1 MKRPCITPLLLT
13 FLFFTSAQA
22 GVKNVESTLPRFG
35 QCGTT
40 VDVEIQGVSIEHPR
54 EVIFFKPGIRAY
66 DLRKADTQPARRGF
80 AHGGYLDSA
89 IACRFEISPDCP
101 PGEYAFRLLTATE
114 LSHLGTFHVSPFLT
128 VNEDHE
134 PNNSLDQAM
143 EVTPNSTINGVLGHD
158 PEDFYRVPVKA
169 GQLLSVELN
178 SVRISDQNYGD
189 SEFDLAVRVLN
200 SDGRQI
206 AANDDNS
213 LHLQDPVVSTKIDFD
228 GHVFVVVERSV
239 KQPHRTRY
247 AVHIGT
253 NRRPMIAFPL
263 GGPSGTQQTF
273 RMIGDASG
281 DFEETLVIP
290 RERGEFEFFGDAPS
304 SLKLRSSPFPNV
316 LEDGAAAETSVQQ
329 LPAALNGV
337 IDRHDDVDAFRFTA
351 RTDESLHIRV
361 FAAAMG
367 SPIDAR
373 IRIRPI
379 NSNGLPG
386 EVDTEADD
394 SRLTDRDVF
403 GTSYRGGGGR
413 PGFLDPSILWE
424 PKADG
429 EYVLE
434 ISDSSGAGGTTGVYR
449 IEIERPRTVLQTV
462 LQSRTFDW
470 TESTRFTGLALPQGG
485 RWTVNVSFPSGQWN
499 RPNSPFD
506 LVAHGL
512 PKGVR
517 LISPRVPHGVTIWP
531 MQLVAEPG
539 AKVGGAAITLEA
551 RPVDPTIPVESR
563 SQENIPFLNHPG
575 GDALHHVQV
584 DRYIMGVTDPARFTL
599 DIDPPRAA
607 LVRGGELAIPVKIT
621 RRNGFKGPVEYWV
634 GFVDRS
640 VSSQPPTTIEAGE
653 TESILQLAA
662 NSSAPL
668 ATLPLVVLGRS
679 LEDTI
684 PRSMGAGDRRASSE
698 IVQLT
703 VAEPYV
709 ELASQPASIR
719 RGETKEFTFT
729 ANHKTPFEGEAFVRL
744 LGLPKGVTTNSTP
757 HLKSDT
763 TTVVFELTA
772 TNEALLGQAKGLN
785 CEVVVSVAGQEITQR
800 TGRGTLRIDPALQ

>member
-1 MKRPCITPLLLT
+1 MKLPDFTPLVLT
-13 FLFFTSAQA
+13 FLLLTSAQA
-22 GVKNVESTLPRFG
+22 GVKNIESTLPRFG
-35 QCGTT
+35 QRGTT
-40 VDVEIQGVSIEHPR
+40 VDVEIHGVSIENPR
-54 EVIFFKPGIRAY
+54 EVIFFRPGIRAY
-66 DLRKADTQPARRGF
+66 DLRKADKQPARRNF

-89 IACRFEISPDCP
+89 IACKFEISPDCP

-128 VNEDHE
+128 VNEGPE

-143 EVTPNSTINGVLGHD
+143 TVTPTSTINGVLGRA
-158 PEDFYRVPVKA
+158 PEDFYRVPVTA
-169 GQLLSVELN
+169 GQQLSVELN
-178 SVRISDQNYGD
+178 SVRIADRNYGD
-189 SEFDLAVRVLN
+189 SEYDLAVRILN

-213 LHLQDPVVSTKIDFD
+213 LHLQDPVVSTRIDFD
-228 GHVFVVVERSV
+228 GHAFIVVERSV
-239 KQPHRTRY
+239 KQPHRTSY

-263 GGPSGTQQTF
+263 GGPSGTRQTF

-281 DFEETLVIP
+281 DFEETLPVP
-290 RERGEFEFFGDAPS
+290 ARRGDFEYFGDAPS

-316 LEDGAAAETSVQQ
+316 LEEATAAETRVQQ
-329 LPAALNGV
+329 LPAALNGI

-351 RTDESLHIRV
+351 KKDESLHIRV
-361 FAAAMG
+361 FAASMG

-373 IRIRPI
+373 ISIRPI
-379 NSNGLPG
+379 NSDGQPG
-386 EVDTEADD
+386 EVETKADD

-413 PGFLDPSILWE
+413 PGYLDPSIIWK
-424 PKADG
+424 PKTDG

-434 ISDSSGAGGTTGVYR
+434 ISDSSGSGGTTGVYR
-449 IEIERPRTVLQTV
+449 IEIERPRTVVQTV
-462 LQSRTFDW
+462 LRSRTFDW
-470 TESTRFTGLALPQGG
+470 TESTRFTGLALPRGG

-499 RPNSPFD
+499 RPSTPFD

-512 PKGVR
+512 PDGVR

-531 MQLVAEPG
+531 MQLAAEPD
-539 AKVGGAAITLEA
+539 AKVRGAVITLEA
-551 RPVDPTIPVESR
+551 RPVDSTIQVESR
-563 SQENIPFLNHPG
+563 SQENIPFINHPG

-584 DRYIMGVTDPARFTL
+584 DRYIMGVTDPAPFTL

-607 LVRGGELAIPVKIT
+607 LVRGGELAIPVRIS
-621 RRNGFKGPVEYWV
+621 RRDGFKGPIEYWV

-640 VSSQPPTTIEAGE
+640 VSSQPPTTIEVGE
-653 TESILQLAA
+653 TESILKLAA

-679 LEDTI
+679 LENTI

-703 VAEPYV
+703 VVEPYV

-719 RGETKEFTFT
+719 RGETKEFKFT
-729 ANHKTPFEGEAFVRL
+729 ARHKTPFEGEALVRL
-744 LGLPKGVTTNSTP
+744 LGLPKGVTTKSTP
-757 HLKSDT
+757 RLKSDT
-763 TTVVFELTA
+763 TTVVFKLTA
-772 TNEALLGQAKGLN
+772 TDEALLGQATGLN

-800 TGRGTLRIDPALQ
+800 TGRGTLRIDPALR

>member
-1 MKRPCITPLLLT
+1 MKVSSFTPLLLT
-13 FLFFTSAQA
+13 CLLLASAQA

-35 QCGTT
+35 QRGTT
-40 VDVEIQGVSIEHPR
+40 VDVEIHGVSIENPR
-54 EVIFFKPGIRAY
+54 EVIFFKPGIRAVN
-66 DLRKADTQPARRGF
+66 LRKADKQPTRRNF
-80 AHGGYLDSA
+80 AHGGYLDA
-89 IACRFEISPDCP
+89 AVACKFEISPDCP

-128 VNEDHE
+128 INEGAE

-143 EVTPNSTINGVLGHD
+143 AVTPNTTVNGVLGHD
-158 PEDFYRVPVKA
+158 PEDFYRVPVTA
-169 GQLLSVELN
+169 GQQLSVELK

-189 SEFDLAVRVLN
+189 SEFDLAVRILN
-200 SDGRQI
+200 SEGRQI

-213 LHLQDPVVSTKIDFD
+213 LHLQDPVVSTTIDYD
-228 GHVFVVVERSV
+228 GHAFIVVERSV
-239 KQPHRTRY
+239 KQPHRTTY

-253 NRRPMIAFPL
+253 NRRPLIAFPL
-263 GGPSGTQQTF
+263 GGLSGTRQTF
-273 RMIGDASG
+273 RMIGDAAG
-281 DFEETLVIP
+281 DFDETLAVP
-290 RERGEFEFFGDAPS
+290 SEREEFEFFGDAPS

-316 LEDGAAAETSVQQ
+316 FEEAAAAMTTVEQ

-337 IDRHDDVDAFRFTA
+337 IDGHDDVDVFRFTA
-351 RTDESLHIRV
+351 RKDLPLHIRV

-379 NSNGLPG
+379 NSDGQPG
-386 EVDTEADD
+386 DVVTESDD
-394 SRLTDRDVF
+394 CRLSDRDVF

-413 PGFLDPSILWE
+413 PGFLDPSILWK
-424 PKADG
+424 PRADG

-434 ISDSSGAGGTTGVYR
+434 ISDSSGAGGATGVYR
-449 IEIERPRTVLQTV
+449 IEIERPRTVVQTV
-462 LQSRTFDW
+462 LRSRTFDW
-470 TESTRFTGLALPQGG
+470 SESTRFTGLALPQGG

-499 RPNSPFD
+499 RPKSSFD

-517 LISPRVPHGVTIWP
+517 LISPRVPQGVTIWP
-531 MQLVAEPG
+531 MQLIAEPD
-539 AKVGGAAITLEA
+539 ANVGGAAITLEA
-551 RPVDPTIPVESR
+551 RPVDQSLQVESR

-584 DRYIMGVTDPARFTL
+584 DRYIMGVTDPAPFTL
-599 DIDPPRAA
+599 DIDPPGAA
-607 LVRGGELAIPVKIT
+607 LVRGGELAIPVRIT
-621 RRNGFKGPVEYWV
+621 RRDGFKGPIEYWV
-634 GFVDRS
+634 GFVDRAI
-640 VSSQPPTTIEAGE
+640 SSQPPTTIEAGE
-653 TESILQLAA
+653 TESTLLLAA

-668 ATLPLVVLGRS
+668 GTLPLVVLGRS
-679 LEDTI
+679 LENTI

-703 VAEPYV
+703 VAEPFV

-719 RGETKEFTFT
+719 RGETKKFTFT
-729 ANHKTPFEGEAFVRL
+729 AHHKTPFKGEALVRL
-744 LGLPKGVTTNSTP
+744 LGLPKGVTTKSTP
-757 HLKSDT
+757 RLSSDT
-763 TTVVFELTA
+763 KTVVFELTA
-772 TNEALLGQAKGLN
+772 TNEALLGQAIGLN

-800 TGRGTLRIDPALQ
+800 TGRGMLRIDPALQ